1 MGLKQGQDLE
11 NRAAHPYQE
20 FPRVPS
26 PLTPP
31 FTLRDE
37 ALRTSKCPLQSYINY
52 YHDYLQNDLKRFPRS
67 KGFRI
72 RIHIKIPPRFHI
84 VSQSVAR
91 ILYLLLVL
99 YPVCGPKSAV
109 RSRCFTLTAFHST
122 RFSKNWKQRQMVQK
136 FPKKV
141 SRNSGN
147 CWISEMRA
155 IQLHF
160 TSYNV
165 MKLISTRLYRSCLPV
180 YMLCQKN
187 GTVRKLFFY
196 TDIYL

>member
-11 NRAAHPYQE
+11 NRAAHHYQE
-20 FPRVPS
+20 FPRVPL
-26 PLTPP
+26 PPNPP

-52 YHDYLQNDLKRFPRS
+52 YHDYLKNDLKRFPRS

-122 RFSKNWKQRQMVQK
+122 KTFQKLETAANGTEISQKSFQK
-136 FPKKV
+136 F
-141 SRNSGN
+141 
-147 CWISEMRA
+147 
-155 IQLHF
+155 
-160 TSYNV
+160 
-165 MKLISTRLYRSCLPV
+165 
-180 YMLCQKN
+180 
-187 GTVRKLFFY
+187 RKLLDFRNASHSTALY
-196 TDIYL
+196 ILML